1 MHNSSHDHSTINKL
15 SLDLTLIYR
24 GTLVYYGS
32 SVRVGH
38 FMNYSFFWYSNN
50 SVNYSSGRIEYRIP
64 SRQSFLCRIVT
75 DKCQIVT
82 DEPNGNFFHFQYE
95 TVYCQAVAHC
105 TALVSSLESRSS
117 VKVDWGVQVPRL
129 LLCRSN
135 FCHYLIYLL
144 QYEYRYSSISTIC
157 GDE

>member
-1 MHNSSHDHSTINKL
+1 MGTASQVHCPSEKLLIFYLLAAPPGVTLSSN
-15 SLDLTLIYR
+15 
-24 GTLVYYGS
+24 VAMVGS
-32 SVRVGH
+32 WLAGQGWAFH
-38 FMNYSFFWYSNN
+38 ELFGFFWYSNN

-144 QYEYRYSSISTIC
+144 
-157 GDE
+157 

>member
-1 MHNSSHDHSTINKL
+1 MFNLRPGQGWAFHEL
-15 SLDLTLIYR
+15 F
-24 GTLVYYGS
+24 V
-32 SVRVGH
+32 
-38 FMNYSFFWYSNN
+38 FFWYSNN
-50 SVNYSSGRIEYRIP
+50 SVNHRIEYRIP

-144 QYEYRYSSISTIC
+144 
-157 GDE
+157 